1 MATSSEDDND
11 DSNKYDP
18 ELDFLSSSFNP
29 ERALFTDAIKVPYP
43 DIKSFSSLRNYQSA
57 IEKRRNTQLEQG
69 EGKVTQQTKGKSDH
83 SHTSHRSTSQSES
96 SRRRSDDQ
104 KRTHSLSEKIHS
116 KTSYR
121 SSTLPE
127 PEASWK
133 TDKEEKNLFERRKA
147 ETSDNYYINNAEK
160 LSKNSKTLDAGSYRS
175 RNSSASSS
183 SNSLFMPTT
192 SSIKT
197 KDVVGHR
204 SSSSSKQTV
213 QHSKPLQTEEKA
225 TTSQSKEQ
233 LKKRNVF
240 TRMSNVEGPLIL
252 LQRCVK
258 ERLLVRVITR
268 GAVFLHG
275 ICRGYIVAFDKYF
288 NMAMIDVEEIY
299 RRPASSGKIR
309 ARISHKICAAQK
321 VLQKERAVCES
332 EWKEKQQSTN
342 KQVMETSSSLQALN
356 LLSSLI
362 PSTSNQPRSSAQ
374 NYRPSPAIQS
384 GIAYPDKTNPKGLGT
399 AKGQEVAPNKKSKAV
414 DVKMKLKSIY
424 EGVDI
429 PFSPFEREAL
439 MLGIPD
445 ENVQIRHVNQLFIR
459 GDNVVSLSIVEN
471 CE

>member
-57 IEKRRNTQLEQG
+57 IEKRRNTQQLEQG
-69 EGKVTQQTKGKSDH
+69 KGKVTQQTKGKSDH
-83 SHTSHRSTSQSES
+83 SHTSHRSTSQSAS
-96 SRRRSDDQ
+96 FRRRSDD
-104 KRTHSLSEKIHS
+104 KKKPHSLSEKTQS

-121 SSTLPE
+121 SSTLSE
-127 PEASWK
+127 LSWK

-147 ETSDNYYINNAEK
+147 DTSDNYYINNAEK
-160 LSKNSKTLDAGSYRS
+160 LSKNSKTLDTGSYRS

-192 SSIKT
+192 SSTKT
-197 KDVVGHR
+197 KDVLGHR

-213 QHSKPLQTEEKA
+213 QHSKPLQAEEKA
-225 TTSQSKEQ
+225 TTSQSEEQ
-233 LKKRNVF
+233 LKKRNVL

-362 PSTSNQPRSSAQ
+362 PSTSNKPRSSAQ
-374 NYRPSPAIQS
+374 NHRPSPAIQS

-399 AKGQEVAPNKKSKAV
+399 AKGQEVALNKKSKAV
-414 DVKMKLKSIY
+414 DVKMRLKSIY